1 MSNIQ
6 VHMPS
11 GAKPY
16 GGFWRRVVAAI
27 IDWVILMVPMWLIAM
42 IAGFSI
48 LSLATMDPE
57 MMAEDPE
64 AAMAMISEMFLLM
77 GAVMAAV
84 YLLYKVGFE
93 ASGLQATPGKMA
105 MSLRVTDREGERL
118 SVAGTFLRTWPWWA
132 PSAFLALDGLLGT
145 MGMMSNGIGLA
156 ALVSWLI
163 VAFTAQK
170 QGVNDMMVGALVV
183 KKSAQVEA
191 VGVGVGAGAPA

>member
-6 VHMPS
+6 VHMPN

-27 IDWVILMVPMWLIAM
+27 IDWVILMIPMWLVAM
-42 IAGFSI
+42 MAGFSI

-64 AAMAMISEMFLLM
+64 AAMAMLSEMFLLM
-77 GAVMAAV
+77 GAISAAV

-105 MSLRVTDREGERL
+105 MSLQVTDREGDQL
-118 SVAGTFLRTWPWWA
+118 SIGATILRTWPWWA
-132 PSAFLALDGLLGT
+132 PSAFLAMDGLLGT
-145 MGMMSNGIGLA
+145 MGMMSNGVGLA

-170 QGVNDMMVGALVV
+170 QGVHDMMAGALVV
-183 KKSAQVEA
+183 KKGAQFEA
-191 VGVGVGAGAPA
+191 TGVGVPA